1 VRAQFLS
8 GVSYAQLLVVSRA
21 RLRVLVDS
29 QLKMKLVKVSRN
41 RTENSSVCGHL
52 FFFFFLLRRYPG
64 GIEEMQGYV
73 RTSMHNETH
82 DPLDT
87 WDAGYLCKLILKRRV
102 KVCNGK

>member
-1 VRAQFLS
+1 
-8 GVSYAQLLVVSRA
+8 
-21 RLRVLVDS
+21 
-29 QLKMKLVKVSRN
+29 
-41 RTENSSVCGHL
+41 
-52 FFFFFLLRRYPG
+52 LLRRYPG